1 MTENYKTKRVLLTLV
16 VFFTSVSFLIY
27 EVTWDRILGLYL
39 GTTVH
44 ASTIVISAF
53 MAGLGTGSYFL
64 GKKAD
69 KTKYPVGFLGRLLI
83 TIGIVNLIVY
93 LLLQLIPKIY
103 KYNAVNDLLGD
114 KVEIVVYIYALS
126 IVFASAFFIGGIM
139 PIVTRIY
146 LFMGNN
152 ISNSIGNTFAAD
164 TFGSSLG
171 GLLAGFVLL
180 RYPGMKGTVFIV
192 SSMNL
197 ILAWITGI
205 MINHKI
211 SQSLIPEEKLKIVK
225 PVELKTQGREHP
237 KFSMLVAFI
246 SGLTGLIAQIIW
258 LRIFKIYLTNT
269 SYTFA
274 LIVSVIIFGYFLGS
288 LLFKKIT
295 SDESDIL
302 KNLLLGLFATGTI
315 IAVGVLVFVNAP
327 RWIIIPLHE
336 VLTSPVS
343 RILLPPVILSI
354 LTVLPQ
360 AVLAGFVFTSAVRLY
375 SDKSQMVSL
384 SFSRVYFINTIGG
397 FIGPFIAAFLLI
409 PYAGVVRSLLIIAL
423 INIAV
428 SIYLIYRNKPSIR
441 GYIFVFQIV
450 ILIIVTGAVFITRI
464 KVMPPSFSMSER
476 EILFYEEAVEATLV
490 VGKDKT
496 SGVNYTYFNNNSVIG
511 SSYDAIKAVKL
522 LGHIPFLTGHDP
534 KKVLIVGFGIGV
546 TTSTVL
552 SHPEVESVLCVELAE
567 ELKNAAK
574 FYKELNHNVVEDRR
588 LKIIGNDGRHY
599 LQSSTE
605 KFDLI
610 SSDPTHPVLG
620 SGSLYSQEYFQLCY
634 DHLSD
639 NGMVT
644 QYLPMHKLL
653 TKDYI
658 GILKTFNS
666 VFPNTTLWL
675 GHTHTLLVGTKKPM
689 KIDFADFKV
698 KASKIND
705 IYLYSEP
712 YSLASFL
719 IYDSNSIAELDKNSV
734 ICHDDNSY
742 LDFFEMDSFLPMNW
756 VYNAEYILKNIKST
770 DVFFNVDNVDLLEKF
785 KLSTLIVLEGL
796 IQSMS
801 GNPKGYVEKLYQ
813 AQRINPENQEI
824 PFLIK
829 LESMK
834 K

>member
-1 MTENYKTKRVLLTLV
+1 MFNKFNSQRVILTLV
-16 VFFTSVSFLIY
+16 VFFTSVSFLVY

-53 MAGLGTGSYFL
+53 MAGLGLGSLYL

-69 KTKYPVGFLGRLLI
+69 KSKDPVRFLVYLLA
-83 TIGIVNLIVY
+83 TIGLVNLLVY
-93 LLLQLIPKIY
+93 LLLQLIPTIY
-103 KYNAVNDLLGD
+103 KYNAINDVLGD
-114 KVEIVVYIYALS
+114 SIEIFVYAFALS
-126 IVFASAFFIGGIM
+126 VVFSSAFFIGGIM
-139 PIVTRIY
+139 PIVSRIY
-146 LFMGNN
+146 LSLGNN
-152 ISNSIGNTFAAD
+152 ISSSIGNTFAAD
-164 TFGSSLG
+164 TFGSSIG

-180 RYPGMKGTVFIV
+180 RYPGMKGTVFLV
-192 SSMNL
+192 STVNILLAILTNIL
-197 ILAWITGI
+197 IKKNKYSSKKLEESLDDK
-205 MINHKI
+205 KI
-211 SQSLIPEEKLKIVK
+211 KI
-225 PVELKTQGREHP
+225 KTVGRELP
-237 KFSMLVAFI
+237 KLSLVVAFV
-246 SGLTGLIAQIIW
+246 SGLTGLIAQVVW

-269 SYTFA
+269 SYTFS
-274 LIVSVIIFGYFLGS
+274 LIVSVIIFGYFIGS

-295 SDESDIL
+295 TDESDIL
-302 KNLLLGLFATGTI
+302 KNLLLGLFSAGI
-315 IAVGVLVFVNAP
+315 VVALGVLVFVNAP
-327 RWIIIPLHE
+327 QWIIIPLHE
-336 VLTSPVS
+336 TLTTPAS
-343 RILLPPVILSI
+343 RILLPPVILSL

-360 AVLAGFVFTSAVRLY
+360 AVIAGFIFTTAARLY
-375 SDKSQMVSL
+375 SDNSKNVSI

-409 PYAGVVRSLLIIAL
+409 PYVGVVRSLLIVAF
-423 INIAV
+423 INVLV
-428 SIYLIYRNKPSIR
+428 SIILIFKMKVNIPNSIF
-441 GYIFVFQIV
+441 IIQV
-450 ILIIVTGAVFITRI
+450 ILMLIVGGFIFAPRI
-464 KVMPPSFSMSER
+464 KVMPPSFSMNER

-490 VGKDKT
+490 VGKDKI

-522 LGHIPFLTGHDP
+522 LGHIPFLTDHNP

-552 SHPEVESVLCVELAE
+552 SHKEVESVLCVELAE

-574 FYKELNHNVVEDRR
+574 FYKKLNNNVVEDPR
-588 LKIIGNDGRHY
+588 LQIIGNDGRHY

-634 DHLSD
+634 DHLND

-653 TKDYI
+653 KKDYA
-658 GILKTFNS
+658 GILKTFKS

-689 KIDFADFKV
+689 KVDFAKFKEN
-698 KASKIND
+698 AAKIKD
-705 IYLYSEP
+705 EYLYSNP

-719 IYDSNSIAELDKNSV
+719 IYDSNSLAKLVENAIV
-734 ICHDDNSY
+734 CHDDRSY

-756 VYNAEYILKNIKST
+756 TYNAVSILKNIKDT
-770 DVFFNVDNVDLLEKF
+770 DVFYNVDDTELLNRF
-785 KLSTLIVLEGL
+785 RVSTKIVLEGL

-801 GNPKGYVEKLYQ
+801 GNSKGYVQKLYE
-813 AQRINPENQEI
+813 AQRVNPENQEI
-824 PFLIK
+824 SFLIK
-829 LESMK
+829 LEAMK